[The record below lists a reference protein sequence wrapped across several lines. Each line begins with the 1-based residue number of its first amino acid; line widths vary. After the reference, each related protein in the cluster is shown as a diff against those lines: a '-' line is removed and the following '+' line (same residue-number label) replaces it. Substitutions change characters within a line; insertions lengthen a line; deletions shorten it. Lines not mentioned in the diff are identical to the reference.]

1 MELERFR
8 VGRDQFLR
16 ALQAENIAVRIGTSA
31 ELYRQEIF
39 QKRAAHS
46 WDPRIYDGGVSYEG
60 TICPVAHKVGQE
72 TFALEVAPPATVE
85 DMADVVAALEKVATA
100 YRR

>member
-1 MELERFR
+1 MELEKFK
-8 VGRDQFLR
+8 VDRDQFVR
-16 ALQAENIAVRIGTSA
+16 ALLAENVGARIGTSA

-39 QKRAAHS
+39 QKRLAHS
-46 WDPRIYDGGVSYEG
+46 WDPRIYDGDVGYEG

-72 TFALEVAPPATVE
+72 TFALEVAPPATTE
-85 DMADVVAALEKVATA
+85 DMADVVTALEKVAEA